1 MLPGSAHKLVWKS
14 PNPRIED
21 GKSDLRPAEKDSGAV
36 LRGRATFVPARSDS
50 LRFDL
55 AIYRRKL
62 YRALLSE
69 ASGAGPLWAS
79 SHFPSAVGEDLDIES
94 SPPS

>member
-1 MLPGSAHKLVWKS
+1 MGGLTCGRRRKIVA
-14 PNPRIED
+14 RCF
-21 GKSDLRPAEKDSGAV
+21 
-36 LRGRATFVPARSDS
+36 RGRATFVPARSDS
-50 LRFDL
+50 LRFEL

-62 YRALLSE
+62 YRSLLSE
-69 ASGAGPLWAS
+69 AFGAGPLWAS